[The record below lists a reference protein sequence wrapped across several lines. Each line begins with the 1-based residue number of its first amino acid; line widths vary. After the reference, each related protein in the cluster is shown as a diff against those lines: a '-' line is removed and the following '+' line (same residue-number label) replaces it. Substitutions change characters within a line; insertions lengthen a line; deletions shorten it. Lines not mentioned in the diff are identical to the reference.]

1 AVNRLTTMMQLPPV
15 QDAPTL
21 GGARSQRSRLL
32 SFLLGGAAI
41 VVLTAGLRAA
51 SGLLNPVL
59 LAAFLAVLFQPV
71 TKRLRNRVAGGLAVT
86 LVVLAV
92 VLIGLALVGFVGVS
106 LRQLAGEIPT
116 YRTQF
121 ESIATS
127 VTHSLE
133 RRGIDAAGYIDQ
145 AIRGAEVGRIVLNV
159 TGAVASAFGNGVLT
173 LFIFAFMLGSLWE
186 MERRAKRSARDH
198 SPLAARFL
206 ESSELLR
213 GYMAVRAV
221 LGIAAAILNY
231 LVLVIMGVPH
241 ALLWGVLSFLLSFVP
256 NIGFALSVIPPVL
269 LALLESGWV
278 TALIVLAAYQVIN
291 MIIDNVIGPRMVGR
305 QMQISPLL
313 SFLSVIFW
321 SWVLGATGAVLAV
334 PLTVLIRDLSFG
346 PANAPDVGPPASVKP
361 STGPLPQS

>member
-1 AVNRLTTMMQLPPV
+1 MQIPPV
-15 QDAPTL
+15 QKALESAGLRPH
-21 GGARSQRSRLL
+21 RSRLL
-32 SFLLGGAAI
+32 SFLLGGAAL

-51 SGLLNPVL
+51 AGLLNPVL
-59 LAAFLAVLFQPV
+59 LAGFLAVLLQPI
-71 TKRLRNRVAGGLAVT
+71 TLKLRNRVAGGLAVT

-92 VLIGLALVGFVGVS
+92 LLFGLSLVGFVGVS
-106 LRQLAGEIPT
+106 LRQIAGEIPT
-116 YRTQF
+116 YRAQF
-121 ESIATS
+121 EGIATS

-145 AIRGAEVGRIVLNV
+145 ALRGAEVGRIALNI

-173 LFIFAFMLGSLWE
+173 LFIFAFMLGSMWE

-206 ESSELLR
+206 VSSELLR
-213 GYMAVRAV
+213 GYMGVRAV
-221 LGIAAAILNY
+221 LGFVAALLNY
-231 LVLVIMGVPH
+231 IVLIILGVPH

-278 TALIVLAAYQVIN
+278 TALIVFAAYQLIN
-291 MIIDNVIGPRMVGR
+291 MVIDNVISPRMVGR
-305 QMQISPLL
+305 QVQISPLL

-334 PLTVLIRDLSFG
+334 PLTVLIRDLAFG
-346 PANAPDVGPPASVKP
+346 PVNPSDLGAPAPVQPTP
-361 STGPLPQS
+361 